1 MPEYKTSA
9 SQITKNAL
17 FLYCRQII
25 IMAVGLLTVRITLSI
40 LGIVD
45 YGVNNVVAGT
55 VSMFAFL
62 SGSLASGSQR
72 FFSFY
77 IGSGEKDKLSDS
89 FKGTFSI
96 YVIFTLIIFVLQE
109 IVGLWLLNNKLVI
122 PPDRMFAAQCIFQM
136 AILGSCA
143 SLMTAPYM
151 ASVIAH
157 ENMKVFAQVGIIEVV
172 LKLLIVFL
180 LYISPADKLIT
191 YGFLYM
197 LINLGMMLFYQMYTF
212 KKYDECRSSFLWRKD
227 LIKELLSFNGWN
239 CFGSFAWMMKNQGLS
254 IMLNTFF
261 GPIVNAAQQIGT
273 QIRSISA
280 SFSQNFSMATKP
292 QIIKSYAAKD
302 YDRTLDL
309 VFKTAKINFF
319 LMYVITL
326 PACFSLDYLL
336 DLWLVDVPQY
346 AVVICQLLLIEN
358 LVETSSL
365 PFAVVNQATGKIA
378 LYQFLIGVVGLL
390 NIPFAYIAC
399 CNGCEP
405 KIAFLIGVILQ
416 LCIAAIRIIFV
427 QRVFPKSFFKI
438 IGQIY
443 IPCSLIVVI
452 SYFTS
457 HLLWIPITSFMVF
470 TIETLCQVLLVL
482 LLSYFIGLNKNE
494 RVFCISL
501 VKKKLKKV

>member
-17 FLYCRQII
+17 FLYFRQII
-25 IMAVGLLTVRITLSI
+25 IMAVGLLTVRITLSL

-55 VSMFAFL
+55 VAMFAFL

-96 YVIFTLIIFVLQE
+96 YVVFTLIILVLQE
-109 IVGLWLLNNKLVI
+109 VVGIWLLNNKLVI

-151 ASVIAH
+151 ASVLAH
-157 ENMKVFAQVGIIEVV
+157 ENLKIFAQVGIVEAV
-172 LKLLIVFL
+172 LKLFIVFL
-180 LYISPADKLIT
+180 LYISPIDKLIT
-191 YGFLYM
+191 YGFLY
-197 LINLGMMLFYQMYTF
+197 LIVHLGMMVFYQIYTF
-212 KKYDECRSSFLWRKD
+212 KNYDECRSSFLWRKD

-254 IMLNTFF
+254 LMLNTFF
-261 GPIVNAAQQIGT
+261 GPVVNAAQQIGT

-302 YDRTLDL
+302 YNRTLDL
-309 VFKTAKINFF
+309 VFKTAKINFI

-336 DLWLVDVPQY
+336 NLWLVDVPQY

-378 LYQFLIGVVGLL
+378 LYQFLIGFVGLL

-405 KIAFLIGVILQ
+405 KIAFLVGVILQ
-416 LCIAAIRIIFV
+416 FCIAIVRISFV
-427 QRVFPKSFFKI
+427 QRVFPKSFFRI
-438 IGQIY
+438 IAQIY
-443 IPCSLIVVI
+443 IPCALIIVI
-452 SYFTS
+452 SCIAS
-457 HLLWIPITSFMVF
+457 HLLWRPITSFIMF

-482 LLSYFIGLNKNE
+482 MLSYFIGLNKNE
-494 RVFCISL
+494 RTFCISL